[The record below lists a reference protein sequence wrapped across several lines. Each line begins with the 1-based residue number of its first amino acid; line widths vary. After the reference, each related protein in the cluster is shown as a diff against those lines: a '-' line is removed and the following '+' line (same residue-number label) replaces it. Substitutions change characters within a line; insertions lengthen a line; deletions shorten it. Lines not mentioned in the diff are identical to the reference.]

1 MSVTQ
6 SLLLFGISDQI
17 TLFSVRF
24 QATHYYHSLG
34 LFEVKSRATLTFAVL
49 AIGDFLRLVR
59 RVPRHTVLAIVASCI
74 VLASLTN
81 AATLKVC

>member
-1 MSVTQ
+1 MIKLH
-6 SLLLFGISDQI
+6 SLVLDFKQLIII
-17 TLFSVRF
+17 TLSG
-24 QATHYYHSLG
+24 Y
-34 LFEVKSRATLTFAVL
+34 FEVNSRATLTFAVL